1 MSLESHYSAYHR
13 KTVNVG
19 ASFSLLV
26 MMELRKHCISSSNML
41 LSKNN
46 ANDSLSSTDIY
57 LNRFAVSLLSDV
69 LLTGT
74 LGF

>member
-1 MSLESHYSAYHR
+1 MCLWR
-13 KTVNVG
+13 FITLPTTGKQCNVG

-41 LSKNN
+41 LSKYN

-57 LNRFAVSLLSDV
+57 IFFSSQPSQYVKLI
-69 LLTGT
+69 
-74 LGF
+74 